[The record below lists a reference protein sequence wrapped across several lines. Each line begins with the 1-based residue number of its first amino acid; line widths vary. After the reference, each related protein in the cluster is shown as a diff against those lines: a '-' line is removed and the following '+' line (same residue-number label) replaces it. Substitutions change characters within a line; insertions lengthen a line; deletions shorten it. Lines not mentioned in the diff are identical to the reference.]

1 MTLALEL
8 LGIILVLVV
17 LHEVGHFA
25 TAKYFGV
32 KVHEFGVGFPPKLVG
47 FRRGETEY
55 TLNLIPLG
63 GFVKLAGENDPSEP
77 RSLASKPPIVRIIIL
92 SAGSF
97 MNALLAVAVFSAL
110 FMIPRDVTTGDVYIE
125 DVNANSPA
133 QEAGLLPMDRILTV
147 NGHHIENIND
157 LASRINRNLGNE
169 IALVA
174 ERDGM
179 TIDVKLVPR
188 WRPPKGQ
195 GPTGILLR
203 IENGSVEQRSDPFWK
218 AVPKATA
225 QIGVVISL
233 TSAALSQWVTGNAPF
248 PGTGPVGIVHGT
260 QEVVAAGGIL
270 ALIPL
275 TGLLSISL
283 SIFNILPI
291 PALDGGR
298 LLFVIIEWVR
308 RGKRITPEKEGLV
321 HMVGF
326 AVLIAMVLV
335 ISYNDVLRIIRGES
349 FIR

>member
-1 MTLALEL
+1 MILALEL

-32 KVHEFGVGFPPKLVG
+32 KVHEFGVGFPPKLLG

-77 RSLASKPPIVRIIIL
+77 QSLASKPPIVRIIVL

-97 MNALLAVAVFSAL
+97 MNALLAVAIFAAL
-110 FMIPRDVTTGDVYIE
+110 FMIPRDVAMGDVYIE
-125 DVNANSPA
+125 EVSTNSPA

-147 NGHHIENIND
+147 DGHRIENIND
-157 LASRINRNLGNE
+157 LASRINRSLGNE
-169 IALVA
+169 IALTA

-188 WRPPKGQ
+188 WRPPKDQ

-203 IENGSVEQRSDPFWK
+203 IENTSVERRSDPFWK

-225 QIGVVISL
+225 QIGIVVSL
-233 TSAALSQWVTGNAPF
+233 TSTALSQWVTGDAPF

-260 QEVVAAGGIL
+260 QEVVEAGGIL

-283 SIFNILPI
+283 AIFNILPI

-308 RGKRITPEKEGLV
+308 RGKRIPPEKEGLV
-321 HMVGF
+321 HMIGF